1 MKRFAIFIIAATVM
15 VGAIVAVRSGKG
27 TVLPG
32 RTVPEQS
39 RAVYYCPMHPTYTA
53 DKPGDCPICNMKL
66 VKREASALK
75 GSDPK
80 GSDPQEICV
89 MHNCPMAHDGRPCPM
104 QVVVTPGESV
114 ECPVCGTH
122 VAGPEAL
129 EIHAPSGYSAVR
141 ISPERRQLI
150 GIKTAVAEAR
160 SLTKTIRTVGRIAYD
175 PELYQ
180 AEQEYLEALAAEGSE
195 ALAAAARTR
204 LRLLGLNDELIGALV
219 EQGGPDRRL
228 LLTDTGGQAW
238 LYATLY
244 EFDLPWVAAGQIV
257 TVEVPSAPDRPL
269 TGVIRAVD
277 PVLDPVTRSVRA
289 RALLD
294 DPDGRLRPEMFV
306 NVSVRVPVGDGVAVP
321 AEAVFET
328 GTRQIV
334 FVDRGEGLLEPREVT
349 VAVRAEGYAAVTA
362 GVEAGE
368 RVVTNGNFLI
378 DSESRLKAA
387 LDGMGQEGHQHGQ

>member
-1 MKRFAIFIIAATVM
+1 
-15 VGAIVAVRSGKG
+15 
-27 TVLPG
+27 
-32 RTVPEQS
+32 
-39 RAVYYCPMHPTYTA
+39 
-53 DKPGDCPICNMKL
+53 MKL

-150 GIKTAVAEAR
+150 GIKTGVAEAR

-204 LRLLGLNDELIGALV
+204 LRLLGLNDDLIGALV

-228 LLTDTGGQAW
+228 LLTDAGGQAW

-257 TVEVPSAPDRPL
+257 TVE
-269 TGVIRAVD
+269 
-277 PVLDPVTRSVRA
+277 
-289 RALLD
+289 
-294 DPDGRLRPEMFV
+294 
-306 NVSVRVPVGDGVAVP
+306 VPVGDGVAVP

-368 RVVTNGNFLI
+368 RVVTNGNFLS